1 MEDPRIADEVA
12 AKRRPDHYRV
22 VCISLYREDLD
33 RVDRLVRDLKAKG
46 NRRANRS
53 SVIRQALRQVEETL
67 KGEE

>member
-1 MEDPRIADEVA
+1 MEDPRIPEDAV
-12 AKRRPDHYRV
+12 KRRPDHYRV

-67 KGEE
+67 RTE